1 MGTHDHTRSTS
12 SSNVTRSSY
21 TSRAEVA
28 SRGKIIGF
36 RSKILV
42 EKPQTHNVV
51 LGERKSHIFFRLGW
65 CILADIVGEGGAGHE
80 EEREDEARSKGM
92 RFSL

>member
-1 MGTHDHTRSTS
+1 M
-12 SSNVTRSSY
+12 
-21 TSRAEVA
+21 
-28 SRGKIIGF
+28 IGF

-92 RFSL
+92 RFFIMIILKDNARCLVISCRG